1 MQKKFRLEFFRYVG
15 LGVNKELNFHDTN
28 HFSLKVLYK
37 TENQIFFINQN
48 TQKEQFVWHIPG

>member
-1 MQKKFRLEFFRYVG
+1 MQKKFGLGFFRYVG

-48 TQKEQFVWHIPG
+48 TQKEQFV